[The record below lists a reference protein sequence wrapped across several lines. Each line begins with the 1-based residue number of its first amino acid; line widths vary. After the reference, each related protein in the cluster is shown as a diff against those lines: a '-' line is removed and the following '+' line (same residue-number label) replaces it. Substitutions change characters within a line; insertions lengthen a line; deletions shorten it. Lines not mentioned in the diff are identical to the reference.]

1 LDWLKIALEM
11 RQFLLLVL
19 FVLVDSAEAGLP
31 NWLRAILPQQGDGT
45 FQDGLVCY
53 GLPYGG
59 IGFASHIMSYW
70 TVWCLYKSQRPTQPW
85 KVLSGWLF
93 DLILGSLSLL
103 STLAFSILAVVSCRF
118 NWPFVLIA
126 IWKMIF
132 SLFMTCMAIH
142 RALTVRRETGKQ
154 KETRK
159 RLARVREEHRRNVQQ
174 RAEDRKEAWNL
185 GWVPYAWKTIRWAI
199 TFDTSWTQQQ
209 PRPID
214 SEALGHDPA
223 WWILLYICGVIIGL
237 IGLIATVVNNWSD
250 RTLAMDVICGTFGG
264 CALLVFLVRFRTWGD
279 GDKVVDSFGA
289 LLEALIIT
297 IGVMTALWS
306 DWILAAIH
314 VRDGGNWSGIP
325 SSDAT
330 VLYWGYFA
338 AKRLPL
344 LFF

>member
-1 LDWLKIALEM
+1 M

-174 RAEDRKEAWNL
+174 RKTGRKP
-185 GWVPYAWKTIRWAI
+185 G
-199 TFDTSWTQQQ
+199 
-209 PRPID
+209 
-214 SEALGHDPA
+214 
-223 WWILLYICGVIIGL
+223 ILDGFPMRGRR
-237 IGLIATVVNNWSD
+237 S
-250 RTLAMDVICGTFGG
+250 GG
-264 CALLVFLVRFRTWGD
+264 
-279 GDKVVDSFGA
+279 
-289 LLEALIIT
+289 
-297 IGVMTALWS
+297 
-306 DWILAAIH
+306 
-314 VRDGGNWSGIP
+314 P
-325 SSDAT
+325 
-330 VLYWGYFA
+330 
-338 AKRLPL
+338 
-344 LFF
+344 

>member
-1 LDWLKIALEM
+1 M
-11 RQFLLLVL
+11 RQFLLLIL

-31 NWLRAILPQQGDGT
+31 NWLRAILPQRGDGT

-70 TVWCLYKSQRPTQPW
+70 TVWCLYKSLRPLQPT
-85 KVLSGWLF
+85 KYLNRWLF
-93 DLILGSLSLL
+93 DLVLGSFSLL
-103 STLAFSILAVVSCRF
+103 STLAFSILAVVSCRL

-132 SLFMTCMAIH
+132 SFFMTCMSIH
-142 RALTVRRETGKQ
+142 RALTVRKKMGEREKVLKRQ
-154 KETRK
+154 KSEREK
-159 RLARVREEHRRNVQQ
+159 HRLNVQ
-174 RAEDRKEAWNL
+174 RRREGMREAWNH
-185 GWVPYAWKTIRWAI
+185 GWVLWIWEAAKWATTI
-199 TFDTSWTQQQ
+199 DPSWVQRE
-209 PRPID
+209 PPHID
-214 SEALGHDPA
+214 SEGFGYEPGLWVAP
-223 WWILLYICGVIIGL
+223 YICGVIIGL
-237 IGLIATVVNNWSD
+237 VGLIAMVVNNWSD

-264 CALLVFLVRFRTWGD
+264 CSLLIFLVLFRKWGD
-279 GDKVVDSFGA
+279 ANKADSFEAFLGA
-289 LLEALIIT
+289 LTVT

-314 VRDGGNWSGIP
+314 VQDGGNWSGVP